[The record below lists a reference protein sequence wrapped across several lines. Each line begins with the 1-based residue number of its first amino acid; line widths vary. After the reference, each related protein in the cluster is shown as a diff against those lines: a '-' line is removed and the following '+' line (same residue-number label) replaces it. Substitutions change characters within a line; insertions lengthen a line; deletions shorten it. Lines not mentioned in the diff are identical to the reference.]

1 MVFFLF
7 LTGGLSLLWFIIGL
21 KMKKTD
27 PNNEIEKIYPSYW
40 HLIIAILQIGCA
52 IFQLY
57 MVYGDGLVPYKTF
70 NSDEDIL
77 VKFR

>member
-27 PNNEIEKIYPSYW
+27 PNNDNTSVKIYRAKS
-40 HLIIAILQIGCA
+40 
-52 IFQLY
+52 
-57 MVYGDGLVPYKTF
+57 
-70 NSDEDIL
+70 
-77 VKFR
+77 

>member
-1 MVFFLF
+1 MFYILF

-57 MVYGDGLVPYKTF
+57 MVYGD
-70 NSDEDIL
+70 
-77 VKFR
+77 